1 MNTKY
6 KIINNRIRTKTGW
19 GYTTIVCALLLLTI
33 AGCKKNFEKDNTD
46 GTGIPNS
53 ELQIPTLFPPLQSA
67 IFHNYQTAQN
77 LSADG
82 FAGYM
87 MSPTPFKASYDLNYG
102 LNDDWDKN
110 GFNDA
115 YTLVMAPLL
124 RMSIIGVKKTD
135 PDLWSIALIVKVEA
149 MHRVTDKFGPIAYS
163 AVGKSLTSTPYD
175 SQQSVY
181 NRFFNELD
189 TAVSGLQAY
198 IAANPGKKPFA
209 AYDRIYGGDYAQWI
223 KFANSLRLRLAMH
236 IVKADAA
243 TAKLQAEKALSP
255 NNGGLL
261 TAASDNAA
269 IAVAPGSE
277 ADLYQITQEYGDN
290 RLNASMATYLTGY
303 KDPRL
308 AVYATPA
315 IDGLFPGQYVGIR
328 IGSDI
333 KAKSDYV
340 TYASPNTDK
349 TFKINTPEQIM
360 TAAEVWF
367 LKAEAGLRGYAN
379 AGDPKTNYE
388 KGILTSMQQWGVDG
402 AYTAYI
408 NDATSTQA
416 AYADPKNAA
425 NNSPAVST
433 ITIKWDEGASNE
445 VKLERIM
452 TQKWLAV
459 FPEGQEA
466 WTEFRRTGYPK
477 LFTVVNNT
485 SNGAINTQTQVRRL
499 AYPSNEKTSNGAE
512 VQKAVQLLGGP
523 DNGGTRVWWDVD
535 KGNF

>member
-1 MNTKY
+1 MNTNHKL
-6 KIINNRIRTKTGW
+6 INSKNRIKTGW
-19 GYTTIVCALLLLTI
+19 SYTAALSVLLLLTV

-53 ELQIPTLFPPLQSA
+53 QLPVTLLFPPMQSA

-82 FAGYM
+82 FSGYM

-102 LNDDWDKN
+102 LVDDWDKN

-115 YTLVMAPLL
+115 YNLVMAPVL
-124 RMSIIGVKKTD
+124 RMASVGLKTTN
-135 PDLWSIALIVKVEA
+135 PDLWSVALIVKVEA

-163 AVGKSLTSTPYD
+163 AVGKSLTTTPYD

-189 TAVSGLQAY
+189 TAVTGLQTY
-198 IAANPGKKPFA
+198 VAANPGKTPFA
-209 AYDRIYGGDYAQWI
+209 AYDRIYAGDYIKWI

-243 TAKLQAEKALSP
+243 TAKLQAEKALNP
-255 NNGGLL
+255 ANGGLL
-261 TAASDNAA
+261 TDVTDNAA
-269 IAVAPGSE
+269 IAVAPGSQN
-277 ADLYQITQEYGDN
+277 DYFQLTSIYGDN
-290 RLNASMATYLTGY
+290 RLGASLATYLTGY
-303 KDPRL
+303 NDPRISS
-308 AVYATPA
+308 YATPA
-315 IDGLFPGQYVGIR
+315 TDPLIKGQYVGIR
-328 IGSDI
+328 IGSAI
-333 KAKSDYV
+333 AAKGDYV
-340 TYASPNTDK
+340 TYASLNTDK
-349 TFKINTPEQIM
+349 TFQKMAPQQIM
-360 TAAEVWF
+360 AAAEVWF
-367 LKAEAGLRGYAN
+367 LKAEAGLRGFAN

-388 KGILTSMQQWGVDG
+388 TGIRTSMTQWGVAD
-402 AYTAYI
+402 ATAYL

-416 AYADPKNAA
+416 AYTDPKNAA
-425 NNSPAVST
+425 NNSPALST
-433 ITIKWDEGASNE
+433 ITIKWDDGASNE
-445 VKLERIM
+445 VKLERIV

-499 AYPSNEKTSNGAE
+499 AYPLNEQKTNGAE
-512 VQKAVQLLGGP
+512 LQKAVQLLGGP
-523 DNGGTRVWWDVD
+523 DNGGTRVWWDVA